1 MVRLAN
7 AGKAAAFGNQER
19 ATLMAR
25 TPEQFKQAL
34 LDACQTRWIPQT
46 YLEDFNR
53 NHLTREGA
61 RVYALEHCVFAAN
74 FPRWLANIAGN
85 CPHLEVRQY
94 LIENMFV
101 EEVRDPTVITGHY
114 ESLVDFAVALGV
126 DRQFV
131 YNYKGAAITRWRMG
145 YCEWAS
151 KVKPWLEGFA
161 AITASEVSRGKE
173 MIARIGER
181 AKSSR
186 RTWDSLKLSDKE
198 LAHWD
203 SAEEA
208 DSHEGGHGD
217 MPLVILQKYATT
229 QEEQDACIASAQ
241 ELLDVYRMW
250 ADQIGVWAFEAAGL
264 KVPSLDGRQSGP
276 KPTLTK

>member
-1 MVRLAN
+1 M
-7 AGKAAAFGNQER
+7 
-19 ATLMAR
+19 LMAR

-85 CPHLEVRQY
+85 CPHLEVRKY
-94 LIENMFV
+94 LIENMYV

-131 YNYKGAAITRWRMG
+131 YNYKGTAITRWRMG

-217 MPLVILQKYATT
+217 MPLVILMKYATT